1 MVPSFMTLDSV
12 CADPTTTKESIKVY
26 KHISTK
32 LPDLAIY
39 KSEDGECFPY
49 SKAVNT
55 IADEVDICEGRDINN
70 SDISVWAW
78 PSTVI
83 DGTRIWSNPPYYWLG
98 DSNLDGFGIEP
109 NPQLEALMDRDELA
123 FKIKRQIRAWLKG
136 HPAISYL

>member
-12 CADPTTTKESIKVY
+12 CADPTTNKESIKIY
-26 KHISTK
+26 KDISVR

-39 KSEDGECFPY
+39 KSEEGECYPY
-49 SKAVNT
+49 SRAINT
-55 IADEVDICEGRDINN
+55 IADELDVCEGRDMDK

-83 DGTRIWSNPPYYWLG
+83 ENTIIYTNPPYFWLG
-98 DSNLDGFGIEP
+98 DSNLNGFGIEP
-109 NPQLEALMDRDELA
+109 NPEIEALMDKDELS
-123 FKIKRQIRAWLKG
+123 FKAKRQIRAWLKG